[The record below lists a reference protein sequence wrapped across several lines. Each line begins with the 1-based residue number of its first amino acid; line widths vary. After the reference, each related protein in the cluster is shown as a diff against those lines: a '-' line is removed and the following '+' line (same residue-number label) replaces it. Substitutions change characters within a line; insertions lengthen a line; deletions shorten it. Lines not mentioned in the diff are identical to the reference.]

1 MSGGR
6 IRVLVVD
13 DHAIVRQGIRQVLE
27 AEAGF
32 LVVGEAGTADE
43 GITLAEA
50 HVPDVVVLDV
60 SLPGQ
65 SGLEVA
71 RRLKRL
77 LPTTMILM
85 LSVYDNTEYVLEA
98 VRAGADG
105 YLLKDSSPAE
115 LREPYRA
122 AIRVA
127 ADRAAEPLEAA
138 LGEDDEKVVA
148 AAAHFLGLTGSPEA
162 LPLLGGLLKHRGE
175 TVREAAL
182 YAMAEIGGKG
192 LFTKEIEEALI
203 DRRIVMAVHSMKD
216 VETQLPEGR
225 AIVAM
230 LAREEAVSAVSLP
243 AKKADSSKQTRTMTR
258 DSQSLAVIAACR
270 KGKRALRRH
279 RRRWQ

>member
-32 LVVGEAGTADE
+32 MVIGEAGDAGE
-43 GITLAEA
+43 AIAQAEA
-50 HVPDVVVLDV
+50 GVPDVVVLDV
-60 SLPGQ
+60 SLPGE

-115 LREPYRA
+115 LRD
-122 AIRVA
+122 AIQRV
-127 ADRAAEPLEAA
+127 
-138 LGEDDEKVVA
+138 
-148 AAAHFLGLTGSPEA
+148 S
-162 LPLLGGLLKHRGE
+162 RGE
-175 TVREAAL
+175 SVFSAATTRQLNVALRQEAERTAQVQRRESLTARELDVLRHIVA
-182 YAMAEIGGKG
+182 GR
-192 LFTKEIEEALI
+192 TNKETASELGISH
-203 DRRIVMAVHSMKD
+203 RT
-216 VETQLPEGR
+216 VETHRENILKKLGVR
-225 AIVAM
+225 SVAE
-230 LAREEAVSAVSLP
+230 L
-243 AKKADSSKQTRTMTR
+243 TRF
-258 DSQSLAVIAACR
+258 
-270 KGKRALRRH
+270 ALETGILGDETP
-279 RRRWQ
+279 